1 MTPLRPLLSMA
12 IALRLTPFDD
22 FSMGIRVAL
31 GNILQRSGEEGCIV
45 LVLLGQ
51 WLTHRVD
58 PLRRAFAQFRHI
70 LERMVTMKAR
80 IDDPGTYQN
89 QPEKSD

>member
-45 LVLLGQ
+45 LRLAGSMAY
-51 WLTHRVD
+51 H
-58 PLRRAFAQFRHI
+58 LRRSASAARSPSFATS
-70 LERMVTMKAR
+70 LNAW
-80 IDDPGTYQN
+80 
-89 QPEKSD
+89 